1 MKLYIIESET
11 LSISVAE
18 PIFYNFELYEP
29 LIQLSRLLYDKKHVA
44 PKFGAGEIQEP
55 RAGADQKRTANN
67 ETNNGFKKEL
77 TQLQKQPRA
86 ISVFSH

>member
-44 PKFGAGEIQEP
+44 PKFGAWRNSKAQSWSRP
-55 RAGADQKRTANN
+55 
-67 ETNNGFKKEL
+67 KKDC
-77 TQLQKQPRA
+77 
-86 ISVFSH
+86 